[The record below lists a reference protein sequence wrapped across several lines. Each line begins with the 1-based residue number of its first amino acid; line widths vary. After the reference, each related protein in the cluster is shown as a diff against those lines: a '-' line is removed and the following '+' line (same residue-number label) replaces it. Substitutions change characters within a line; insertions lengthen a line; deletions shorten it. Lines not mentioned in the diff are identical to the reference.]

1 MADYPKAQNGSYET
15 SGLSSREFNRVFRL
29 ISKEQTRKRRQAHRT
44 LTPGRLKNK
53 SIDDILQ
60 MGKKKGGTFFTTD
73 DLKGFEKS
81 RTKARQKYNNSVP
94 GITYAQLVASSQ
106 AIDIKRANN
115 SVDDGSGI
123 KRAVPV
129 SLKHN
134 VINIRVEASDV
145 SKHQHHMVKVRFEE
159 WDQLVDGAAEEDK
172 GSVKLAKQLCS
183 GRVSY
188 DCDCGRHQYWYRYIA
203 TAGNFALAP
212 PKEYA
217 YPKVKNPNLK
227 GVACKHVIHS
237 MTRLQSASWQLS
249 IGKALAK
256 AASQISFGDDRR
268 RTTEHFSDEQQK
280 VFNRNRNSRTDAT
293 ALKRE
298 WAMYQ
303 RRQQA
308 LGDKL
313 DKGSSKIDA
322 LRKQLTKVRKQSE
335 SQKRRS
341 AQKEQQ
347 LQLEKDKNKLLMQ
360 RLSDQMELK
369 KQTFVDALVMTGTP
383 RDQAEKMFIEYA
395 KNGVK

>member
-1 MADYPKAQNGSYET
+1 MADYPKVQNGSYET
-15 SGLSSREFNRVFRL
+15 SGLSSRDFGRVFNL
-29 ISKEQTRKRRQAHRT
+29 ITKEQTRKRRQAHRT
-44 LTPGRLKNK
+44 LTPSRLKNK
-53 SIDDILQ
+53 SIDDILD

-73 DLKGFEKS
+73 DLKGFEKT

-106 AIDIKRANN
+106 NIDIKRANN

-145 SKHQHHMVKVRFEE
+145 SKHQHHLVKVRFEE

-172 GSVKLAKQLCS
+172 GTSKLAKQLCG

-217 YPKVKNPNLK
+217 YPKVRNPNLK
-227 GVACKHVIHS
+227 GVACKHVIHA

-249 IGKALAK
+249 IGKALGK
-256 AASQISFGDDRR
+256 AASQIAFGDDRR

-280 VFNRNRNSRTDAT
+280 LFNRNRNSRTDGA

-313 DKGSSKIDA
+313 DKGSGKIDA
-322 LRKQLTKVRKQSE
+322 LRKQLTKVRKQSV
-335 SQKRRS
+335 SQKRRA

-347 LQLEKDKNKLLMQ
+347 LQMEKDKNKLLMQ

-383 RDQAEKMFIEYA
+383 RDQAEKMFVEYA
-395 KNGVK
+395 KNGGN

>member
-159 WDQLVDGAAEEDK
+159 WDQLVDGAVEEDK
-172 GSVKLAKQLCS
+172 GTSNLTKQLCS

-268 RTTEHFSDEQQK
+268 RTAEHFSDEQQK
-280 VFNRNRNSRTDAT
+280 VFNRNRNSRTDAS

-335 SQKRRS
+335 SQKRRA

-383 RDQAEKMFIEYA
+383 REQAEKMFIEYA
-395 KNGVK
+395 KNGGK